1 MTEEQKPP
9 LPIEP
14 NTEPLE
20 TEEKEEAVEKVKRL
34 PRPYRFPQAVFV
46 GPLRV
51 KPLESDE

>member
-20 TEEKEEAVEKVKRL
+20 TEEKEEAVEKIKSL